1 MQNINGYINGGLM
14 AGYAGFGG
22 SFSARTSTTD
32 YSGDNMQNYS
42 NGGANFNSYRSVRT
56 GYNSSGQLVG
66 SNTTHGKQIGI
77 NYIIRVQ

>member
-22 SFSARTSTTD
+22 SFSARASHTD
-32 YSGDNMQNYS
+32 YSGDNLQDWS

-56 GYNSSGQLVG
+56 GYDSNGTLVG
-66 SNTTHGKQIGI
+66 SDVTHGKQIGI